1 MRTNVYFVGDSY
13 RGDQATNIQRLFEI
27 VGHVVNAHGA
37 KAELR
42 ISHTNRLTGFENWL
56 PGWVRSLRRE
66 EPSVLSDL
74 DPAASAVV
82 AFELSGVDRLQLDAA
97 GIPWVNFEIH
107 PVRFLEDLYLSVEAS
122 FPVDLSRVEIPDDYI
137 FLRAEVLRAKYR
149 PEAQAESENRL
160 LIVGQAPNDKSIYFD
175 GEFKQLPDYFAGLD
189 PIVAGFDGTDYRP
202 HPYLTD
208 ADVDASI
215 RTRYGAGAC
224 DEPNIYKVFTSG
236 RYRAV
241 CGISSSVLCEA
252 PFFGL
257 QSRALEPRAR
267 RFGHPVSYAKLI
279 RDCHLWLNGLL
290 GVSVTPRAYDALPP
304 VPENH
309 LRQVY
314 CSWAYVS
321 QEEEL
326 KQALSSIEMRVR
338 QAESGLSG
346 LLQVYGKE
354 GPTGAAASL
363 PSDCSEAEPHAGK
376 LAPEAFLYEP
386 DWTGLEWVEVV
397 LSYVEAFE
405 PGEPVSL
412 ILPIDPERPDAPSL
426 EAAEA
431 RLVEVVAQ
439 TGRVQFPDIVL
450 TNKPGELLELL
461 RSYSRFQWLPPERAK
476 MKYLIGKNGVRY
488 HRARARFTAPE

>member
-1 MRTNVYFVGDSY
+1 
-13 RGDQATNIQRLFEI
+13 
-27 VGHVVNAHGA
+27 
-37 KAELR
+37 
-42 ISHTNRLTGFENWL
+42 
-56 PGWVRSLRRE
+56 
-66 EPSVLSDL
+66 
-74 DPAASAVV
+74 
-82 AFELSGVDRLQLDAA
+82 
-97 GIPWVNFEIH
+97 
-107 PVRFLEDLYLSVEAS
+107 
-122 FPVDLSRVEIPDDYI
+122 
-137 FLRAEVLRAKYR
+137 
-149 PEAQAESENRL
+149 
-160 LIVGQAPNDKSIYFD
+160 
-175 GEFKQLPDYFAGLD
+175 
-189 PIVAGFDGTDYRP
+189 
-202 HPYLTD
+202 
-208 ADVDASI
+208 
-215 RTRYGAGAC
+215 
-224 DEPNIYKVFTSG
+224 
-236 RYRAV
+236 
-241 CGISSSVLCEA
+241 
-252 PFFGL
+252 
-257 QSRALEPRAR
+257 
-267 RFGHPVSYAKLI
+267 
-279 RDCHLWLNGLL
+279 
-290 GVSVTPRAYDALPP
+290 
-304 VPENH
+304 
-309 LRQVY
+309 
-314 CSWAYVS
+314 
-321 QEEEL
+321 
-326 KQALSSIEMRVR
+326 MRVR